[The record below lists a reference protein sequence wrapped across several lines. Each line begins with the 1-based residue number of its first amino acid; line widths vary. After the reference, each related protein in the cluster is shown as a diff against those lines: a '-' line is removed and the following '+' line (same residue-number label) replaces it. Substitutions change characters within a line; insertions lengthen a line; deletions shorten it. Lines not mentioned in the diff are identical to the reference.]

1 VRSSR
6 SFLTAVTSGLLL
18 AGCSEGTG
26 PGGGPSLDCTAAAAE
41 ALAVG
46 EHRILDPNQS
56 DACVRLP
63 QAGPSGAEY
72 LYVPVSAAGTETDE
86 GVQADYMIAG
96 SSSAAAVRGVRS
108 PLLSA
113 FQAPLRADAFHAM
126 LRARERALSRDP
138 TAALFSRGR
147 VPPLALAPPAV
158 GDVRDFQVCSTPS
171 CDDFVQTTAK
181 ARVVGTRVA
190 IFVDTLAPAPG
201 YSDPTLT
208 AVGTLFDDFLYPT
221 DTTAFG
227 SESDIDDN
235 GVVIVLLT
243 QRVNALSPDCEVT
256 GSVILG
262 YFFGAD
268 LLQLSTN
275 NPGSNEAEIFYG
287 LVPDPDNPACRISE
301 AFARTRLP
309 ATFIH
314 EFQHM
319 ISFNQHRLVR
329 GASSEETWLNEGL
342 SHFAEELGAR
352 RLPAAEC
359 SPPPGSCFQDFLK
372 TGDISNAYAYLQST
386 EDFFLIEP
394 GSSTGTLE
402 ERGANWL
409 FVRWLADHF
418 ASDSVLGTDLT
429 RRLVATT
436 LLGASNVTAQTGVDF
451 SILVPEW
458 QMANYL
464 DDLPG
469 FDQPGSRLRYK
480 TWNFRQ
486 VFPDSLQQPF
496 PLVPDD
502 VSGSGYSHT
511 GVLRAGSG
519 RHVLV
524 TQAGG
529 APLVDLLLSAPSGTE
544 PVSPTVDARIGLVR
558 IR

>member
-1 VRSSR
+1 MRCSR
-6 SFLTAVTSGLLL
+6 SFLTAAVGGLFL
-18 AGCSEGTG
+18 AACSNGTG
-26 PGGGPSLDCTAAAAE
+26 PGGGPSLDCTTAPTE
-41 ALAVG
+41 VLAVG
-46 EHRILDPNQS
+46 EHAILDPNQT
-56 DACVRLP
+56 DACIRLP
-63 QAGPSGAEY
+63 QAGAVGAEH
-72 LYVPVSAAGTETDE
+72 LYVPVATAGQETDQGLE
-86 GVQADYMIAG
+86 ADYMVTG
-96 SSSAAAVRGVRS
+96 SSPVAAARQLPS

-113 FQAPLRADAFHAM
+113 FRPPLRAAAFHNM
-126 LRARERALSRDP
+126 LRERERALSRDP
-138 TAALFSRGR
+138 TVALFDQGR
-147 VPPLALAPPAV
+147 VTASATVKPVV
-158 GDVRDFQVCSTPS
+158 GDVRTFEVCSSPA
-171 CDDFVQTTAK
+171 CDDFVSTSATAK
-181 ARVVGTRVA
+181 VVGNRVA
-190 IFVDTLAPAPG
+190 IFVDDAAPAGG

-208 AVGTLFDDFLYPT
+208 AVSTLFDGFLYPT

-227 SESDIDDN
+227 PESDIDGN

-243 QRVNALSPDCEVT
+243 QLVNALSPTCTST

-268 LLQLSTN
+268 LLPRGTN

-287 LVPDPDNPACRISE
+287 LVPDPANTDCAISDG
-301 AFARTRLP
+301 FARTRLP

-319 ISFNQHRLVR
+319 ISFNQHRLIR
-329 GASSEETWLNEGL
+329 GGSSEDTWLNEGL

-352 RLPAAEC
+352 RLPAAQC
-359 SPPPGSCFQDFLK
+359 PSGSCFDDFLRD
-372 TGDISNAYAYLQST
+372 GDMANAYAYLQSP

-394 GSSTGTLE
+394 GSSTGELE

-418 ASDSVLGTDLT
+418 ATDSVLGTDLT
-429 RRLVATT
+429 RRLDATSQV
-436 LLGASNVTAQTGVDF
+436 GASNVEARTGVDF
-451 SILVPEW
+451 SVLVTEW

-469 FDQPGSRLRYK
+469 FNQPGSRLRYK

-486 VFPDSLQQPF
+486 VFPDSLGQPF
-496 PLVPDD
+496 PLVPD
-502 VSGSGYSHT
+502 VTNGSGYSHT

-524 TQAGG
+524 TQAGS
-529 APLVDLLLSAPSGTE
+529 APLVDLLLSGASEVE
-544 PVSPTVDARIGLVR
+544 PVSPAVDARIGLVR

>member
-1 VRSSR
+1 
-6 SFLTAVTSGLLL
+6 
-18 AGCSEGTG
+18 
-26 PGGGPSLDCTAAAAE
+26 LDCSAAPTE

-46 EHRILDPNQS
+46 ELRVLDPNQ
-56 DACVRLP
+56 DNACVRLP
-63 QAGPSGAEY
+63 AAGPAGAEH
-72 LYVPVSAAGTETDE
+72 LYVPVATAGTETDE

-113 FQAPLRADAFHAM
+113 FQAPVRADAFHAM
-126 LRARERALSRDP
+126 LRARERGLSRDP
-138 TAALFSRGR
+138 SLALFNRGR
-147 VPPLALAPPAV
+147 VPPLAAVPPLV
-158 GDVRDFQVCSTPS
+158 GEVRDFQVCSTPS
-171 CDDFVQTTAK
+171 CDDFVATTAT
-181 ARVVGTRVA
+181 ARVVVGRVA
-190 IFVDTLAPAPG
+190 IFVDNAAPAGG
-201 YSDPTLT
+201 YDDADL
-208 AVGTLFDDFLYPT
+208 ADVGALFVDFLYPT

-227 SESDIDDN
+227 RESDIDAN
-235 GVVIVLLT
+235 GVVVVLLT
-243 QRVNALSPDCEVT
+243 QRVNALSPDCNATET
-256 GSVILG
+256 VILG

-268 LLQLSTN
+268 LLPLSDN

-287 LVPDPDNPACRISE
+287 MVPDPANMSCTITE

-319 ISFNQHRLVR
+319 ISFNQHRLLR

-352 RLPAAEC
+352 QMPASEC
-359 SPPPGSCFQDFLK
+359 LSGSCFEDFLRA
-372 TGDISNAYAYLQST
+372 GDIANAYAYLQSP

-436 LLGASNVTAQTGVDF
+436 LLGAANVTAQTGVDF

-524 TQAGG
+524 TQAGSG
-529 APLVDLLLSAPSGTE
+529 PLVDLLLSAPSGLE
-544 PVSPTVDARIGLVR
+544 PVDPSADARIGLVR

>member
-1 VRSSR
+1 
-6 SFLTAVTSGLLL
+6 VT
-18 AGCSEGTG
+18 
-26 PGGGPSLDCTAAAAE
+26 
-41 ALAVG
+41 
-46 EHRILDPNQS
+46 
-56 DACVRLP
+56 
-63 QAGPSGAEY
+63 
-72 LYVPVSAAGTETDE
+72 VSAAARPVVGE
-86 GVQADYMIAG
+86 
-96 SSSAAAVRGVRS
+96 VR
-108 PLLSA
+108 
-113 FQAPLRADAFHAM
+113 M
-126 LRARERALSRDP
+126 
-138 TAALFSRGR
+138 
-147 VPPLALAPPAV
+147 
-158 GDVRDFQVCSTPS
+158 FQVCSTPD
-171 CDDFVQTTAK
+171 CDSFVQTTATAK
-181 ARVVGTRVA
+181 VVADQVA
-190 IFVDTLAPAPG
+190 IFVDNGVPAGG
-201 YSDPTLT
+201 YSDPDLA
-208 AVGTLFDDFLYPT
+208 AVAALFDDWLYPT
-221 DTTAFG
+221 DTLAFG
-227 SESDIDDN
+227 RESDIDAN

-243 QRVNALSPDCEVT
+243 QLVNALSPKCAST

-268 LLQLSTN
+268 LLQRSTN

-287 LVPDPDNPACRISE
+287 LVPDPNNLDCDITEP
-301 AFARTRLP
+301 FARTRLP

-319 ISFNQHRLVR
+319 ISFNQHRLLR
-329 GASSEETWLNEGL
+329 GASSEDTWLNEGL

-352 RLPAAEC
+352 SLPATAC
-359 SPPPGSCFQDFLK
+359 PSGSCFDDFLRD
-372 TGDISNAYAYLQST
+372 GNIRNAYAYLQAT

-394 GSSTGTLE
+394 GNSTGELE

-418 ASDSVLGTDLT
+418 ASDSVFGGDLT
-429 RRLVATT
+429 RRLEATT
-436 LLGASNVTAQTGVDF
+436 LVGASNVVAQTGVDF

-486 VFPDSLQQPF
+486 LFPDSLGQSF
-496 PLVPDD
+496 PLVPDNTN
-502 VSGSGYSHT
+502 GNGYSHT

-529 APLVDLLLSAPSGTE
+529 ASVVDLLLSAPAGLE
-544 PVSPTVDARIGLVR
+544 GVSPTVDARIGLVR

>member
-6 SFLTAVTSGLLL
+6 SFLVAVFGALSL
-18 AGCSEGTG
+18 AACSEGTG
-26 PGGGPSLDCTAAAAE
+26 PGGGPSLSCTDASAE

-46 EHRILDPNQS
+46 EHRILDPNQN

-63 QAGPSGAEY
+63 AAGPAGEQH
-72 LYVPVSAAGTETDE
+72 LYVPVSTAGTETPE
-86 GVQADYMIAG
+86 GVEAPYMISG
-96 SSSAAAVRGVRS
+96 TSLAAAARQLPS

-113 FQAPLRADAFHAM
+113 FRPPLRATAFHHM
-126 LRARERALSRDP
+126 LRERERALSRSSSEAMFD
-138 TAALFSRGR
+138 RGR
-147 VPPLALAPPAV
+147 VTAFAAAKPV
-158 GDVRDFQVCSTPS
+158 VNEVRTFQVCATSA
-171 CDDFVQTTAK
+171 CDTFVQTTATAK
-181 ARVVGTRVA
+181 VVADQVA
-190 IFVDTLAPAPG
+190 IFVDNGAPG
-201 YSDPTLT
+201 GGYTDPDLA
-208 AVGTLFDDFLYPT
+208 AVAALFDDWLYPT

-227 SESDIDDN
+227 RESDIDAN

-243 QRVNALSPDCEVT
+243 QLVNALSPNCTST

-268 LLQLSTN
+268 LLSRSTN

-287 LVPDPDNPACRISE
+287 LVPDPTNSACDISE
-301 AFARTRLP
+301 SFARTRLP

-319 ISFNQHRLVR
+319 ISFNQHRLLR
-329 GASSEETWLNEGL
+329 GASSEDTWLNEGL

-352 RLPAAEC
+352 SLPAAQC
-359 SPPPGSCFQDFLK
+359 PSGSCYQDFLAD
-372 TGDISNAYAYLQST
+372 GDIRNAFAYLQSP

-394 GSSTGTLE
+394 GNSTGELE

-429 RRLVATT
+429 RRLEATT
-436 LLGASNVTAQTGVDF
+436 LVGASNVASQTGVDF

-486 VFPDSLQQPF
+486 LFPDSLGQPF
-496 PLVPDD
+496 PLVPDNTN
-502 VSGSGYSHT
+502 GSGYSHT
-511 GVLRAGSG
+511 GVLRGGSG

-529 APLVDLLLSAPSGTE
+529 APLVDLLLSAPAGLE